1 MRRLSIVIWSLFT
14 VICITIGIGAIDPNL
29 FVLPM
34 AFELALGLLGM
45 SLVIFYQLKTWQLN
59 RRKSSLLP
67 LSYRI
72 KQNVKNITKIRV
84 RVIEQPPRSK
94 VGWGFVYF
102 LMILWC
108 GAWLV
113 ADTVIGGAW
122 GLLAWIVLTSVFV
135 PISIWRFRRRI
146 KKQGYA
152 KFSFGN

>member
-1 MRRLSIVIWSLFT
+1 MRRLSIAIWSLFT
-14 VICITIGIGAIDPNL
+14 GIFISIGVGMIDPNL

-34 AFELALGLLGM
+34 AFALVLGLLGM
-45 SLVIFYQLKTWQLN
+45 SLGIFYQLKTWQLN
-59 RRKSSLLP
+59 RRKNSLLP

-84 RVIEQPPRSK
+84 RVVEQPPRSK
-94 VGWGFVYF
+94 FGWGFVYF

-108 GAWLV
+108 GTWLL
-113 ADTVIGGAW
+113 ADTVIGGVW
-122 GLLAWIVLTSVFV
+122 GLLVWIIITSVFV
-135 PISIWRFRRRI
+135 PTSIWRFRRRI